1 MLDVALVRDLLNI
14 HQATVK
20 IHTGS
25 FETTNL
31 KLIGVRVSCFGHPT
45 NGVGYLGID
54 ICRAVY
60 FTVVG
65 GPRHGTPGAHLLE

>member
-54 ICRAVY
+54 ICRVVY
-60 FTVVG
+60 FTLVG
-65 GPRHGTPGAHLLE
+65 GHVTAHLESPSC